1 MIGVRCEF
9 FNRLGEVLEVEVEG
23 WVVDGGCNLLVC
35 QKSRSSSSSS
45 WVFGAFMVTIV
56 TFGSSLAF

>member
-35 QKSRSSSSSS
+35 QKSRSSSSLLSL
-45 WVFGAFMVTIV
+45 GAFMVTIV